1 MGKHRSVE
9 DRMAALQAQM
19 TALQAKANTAEIKED
34 LQIQEIDAE
43 IEAAKK
49 DALKWKRYAKE
60 SAEKVEN
67 FQARA
72 QLWADRGQDAAE
84 ALRQH
89 EALMSDLK
97 DRRAARVAEI
107 QS

>member
-9 DRMAALQAQM
+9 ERMAALQAQM
-19 TALQAKANTAEIKED
+19 TALQAKANSEEIKQD
-34 LQIQEIDAE
+34 PQIQEIDAK
-43 IEAAKK
+43 IESAKK

-72 QLWADRGQDAAE
+72 QLWADRGQDAAD
-84 ALRQH
+84 ALQAH
-89 EALMSDLK
+89 DELMADLK
-97 DRRAARVAEI
+97 AQRAERVSEI
-107 QS
+107 QG